1 MKVEAVESFCGA
13 ISMYGG
19 EVKDIASE
27 TLVKDLMKAGYVIPC
42 KEKRGT
48 KNESKRDND

>member
-19 EVKDIASE
+19 EVRDIASE
-27 TLVKDLMKAGYVIPC
+27 TLVKDLMQAGYITPC
-42 KEKRGT
+42 TQKRGV
-48 KNESKRDND
+48 KNESKRNND